1 MNKIFN
7 IIFLIPFTFF
17 AQNAPVASHVS
28 AATVINTNAT
38 IHLVASDAD
47 FDNLTYTIV
56 SSPTNGSLGTVVN
69 STVTY
74 TPTTNYTGND
84 SFTFKAN
91 DGNSYSTT
99 KTVSIK
105 VVEGHLTAQV
115 QLGDDID
122 GEDVN
127 DILSRVSF
135 NEDGTIM
142 AVGAKFN
149 DGNGNNSGHVRVYQF
164 SDCSWSQ
171 LGGDIDGEAV
181 SDYSGEAISLSSDG
195 TTVAIGANGN
205 DGNGNNSGHVRV
217 YQFSGGSWSQLGDD
231 INGEA
236 AGDHSGIS
244 VSLSSDGTTVAIG
257 ARYNGGNGSESGHV
271 RVYQFSGGSWSQ
283 LGVDIDGEAVE
294 DELGTSVSLSS
305 DGTIVAVGA
314 KNNDGNGSK
323 FRTCE
328 SLSVFGW
335 FLVSTRRRYR
345 WGSS

>member
-122 GEDVN
+122 GE
-127 DILSRVSF
+127 
-135 NEDGTIM
+135 
-142 AVGAKFN
+142 AV
-149 DGNGNNSGHVRVYQF
+149 R
-164 SDCSWSQ
+164 
-171 LGGDIDGEAV
+171 
-181 SDYSGEAISLSSDG
+181 
-195 TTVAIGANGN
+195 
-205 DGNGNNSGHVRV
+205 
-217 YQFSGGSWSQLGDD
+217 
-231 INGEA
+231 
-236 AGDHSGIS
+236 
-244 VSLSSDGTTVAIG
+244 
-257 ARYNGGNGSESGHV
+257 
-271 RVYQFSGGSWSQ
+271 
-283 LGVDIDGEAVE
+283 
-294 DELGTSVSLSS
+294 
-305 DGTIVAVGA
+305 
-314 KNNDGNGSK
+314 
-323 FRTCE
+323 
-328 SLSVFGW
+328 
-335 FLVSTRRRYR
+335 
-345 WGSS
+345 